1 LEAYFPPSKPV
12 TLLLDPNLNLNQNL
26 DGRRYKRDHSISNHT
41 YRSNN
46 PPTNTNMKTMQSIV
60 ASVSSGGEPFHK
72 PPMASREGCTVAGAR
87 AALDAA
93 GFFFSANVNIFSLD
107 DEELKQVFG
116 RTLNTKIR
124 E

>member
-1 LEAYFPPSKPV
+1 
-12 TLLLDPNLNLNQNL
+12 
-26 DGRRYKRDHSISNHT
+26 
-41 YRSNN
+41 
-46 PPTNTNMKTMQSIV
+46 MKTMQSIV

-124 E
+124 EWGKRVWKVEPIYSPRFNLVWVLAYQ